1 MRRIVGL
8 QRRRYHT
15 RTPLP
20 GRKTP
25 MTSMIAEPQIMAT
38 AAADASAI
46 GSALTEARAA
56 AAAPT
61 TSVVAAAQDEVSAIT
76 AQFFGGYGQR
86 YQGLLSQAAAF
97 HNQFVAT
104 LASAGNAYSEAEGA
118 IAGML
123 SGGAAASPIFG
134 GVAPAADPPVVA
146 NLIMTG
152 SGTTNPSP
160 QYMNAVY
167 SRYLSN
173 FTGPLQPVST
183 NEGLYPVSGV
193 KDLLL
198 DTSVARGITTLN
210 NAITMAIAPGGPG
223 AISVF
228 GYSQSA
234 IIASDIMPQLLAEG
248 YTPSQ
253 IHFALVGDELNPN
266 GGLLSR
272 FPGFNTP
279 SVGIQW
285 GGATPSNDFPTT
297 IWTAEYDGFADFPQ
311 YPIDIFSDLN
321 AVLGIAFVHG
331 TYPTMTA
338 SQLAASILLP
348 GSASLGTPNSMTDY
362 YIIPTQNLPLL
373 EPVRAIPLLGTP
385 VADLL
390 QPDLRYL
397 VNWGYGNPNFGWSTS
412 PANVPTPFGFL
423 PPLSDTTALGPLLV
437 SGVGQGATAFVNDL
451 SNLGSTTGSGG
462 GLSLPSLTSLL
473 SGGSGGG
480 TPSLPTLPSISSI
493 ISGIQ
498 TANTDIVSTFTND
511 VSTVYATLLPTA
523 DLAAAIGLS
532 IPSYDVNLFL
542 GGIGQA
548 LSGDPAGLVNAFGN
562 PIAADVGLVTVA
574 SGIEFFVFQ
583 NALGTIISGTPA
595 PGLQ

>member
-1 MRRIVGL
+1 MSSLIT
-8 QRRRYHT
+8 Q
-15 RTPLP
+15 
-20 GRKTP
+20 
-25 MTSMIAEPQIMAT
+25 PQLLVS
-38 AAADASAI
+38 AAQDASAI
-46 GSALTEARAA
+46 GSALTEAKSAA
-56 AAAPT
+56 AGPT
-61 TSVVAAAQDEVSAIT
+61 TGLVAAAQDEVSAVT
-76 AQFFGGYGQR
+76 AQFFGAYGQQ
-86 YQGLLSQAAAF
+86 YQGLLQQATAFNNQFAATLGAAGNLYSQA
-97 HNQFVAT
+97 
-104 LASAGNAYSEAEGA
+104 EAE
-118 IAGML
+118 IASTLGL
-123 SGGAAASPIFG
+123 GGGTSGSPTFGAA
-134 GVAPAADPPVVA
+134 APAADPPVVA

-160 QYMNAVY
+160 TYMNAVY
-167 SRYLSN
+167 TRYLSN

-193 KDLLL
+193 KDLVL

-210 NAITMAIAPGGPG
+210 NAINMALAPSGGPG
-223 AISVF
+223 GTGTVSVF

-248 YTPSQ
+248 YKPSQ
-253 IHFALVGDELNPN
+253 VHFVLVGNELNPN

-272 FPGFNTP
+272 FPGLNTP

-338 SQLAASILLP
+338 SQLASAILLP

-373 EPVRAIPLLGTP
+373 DPVRALPLIGTP

-397 VNWGYGNPNFGWSTS
+397 VNWGYGDPNFGWSTS

-437 SGVGQGATAFVNDL
+437 SGLGQGANAFVTDL
-451 SNLGSTTGSGG
+451 SHLGSTTGGG
-462 GLSLPSLTSLL
+462 GGPSLPSLTSLL
-473 SGGSGGG
+473 SGIGSGGG
-480 TPSLPTLPSISSI
+480 TPSLPSLPSIQSI

-498 TANTDIVSTFTND
+498 TANTTTVSTFTTD
-511 VSTVYATLLPTA
+511 VTTAYATLLPTA
-523 DLAAAIGLS
+523 DIGAALLLS

-548 LSGDPAGLVNAFGN
+548 LSGDPVGLLNAFGN
-562 PIAADVGLVTVA
+562 PLAADIGLTTVA
-574 SGIEFFVFQ
+574 GGIEFFVFQ
-583 NALGTIISGTPA
+583 NALSTIISGTPH
-595 PGLQ
+595 PGLM